1 MKRLIVPPL
10 FVMISLILIM
20 LSYFLAPAYNIIPF
34 PYNFIGLIISFG
46 GFVVMGKAR
55 DLFKKHNTNLAIET
69 SSSLVT
75 EGPYA
80 KTRNPMYIGMF
91 LLLLGIGVCFCNL
104 FSMVAPF
111 AFLLTIHLIFIP
123 KEEKLMHEAFGN
135 QYLEYK
141 GKVKRWI

>member
-1 MKRLIVPPL
+1 MKRLIAPPL
-10 FVMISLILIM
+10 FVLLGLILIV
-20 LSYFLAPAYNIIPF
+20 LFHFLVPKFNIVPF
-34 PYNFIGLIISFG
+34 PFNFAGLIISFG
-46 GFVVMGKAR
+46 GFVLMGKAR

-75 EGPYA
+75 EGPYT

-91 LLLLGIGVCFCNL
+91 LLLLGIAVCFANL
-104 FSMVAPF
+104 LSMLAPLGF
-111 AFLLTIHLIFIP
+111 ILAIHLIFIP

-135 QYLEYK
+135 QYLKYK